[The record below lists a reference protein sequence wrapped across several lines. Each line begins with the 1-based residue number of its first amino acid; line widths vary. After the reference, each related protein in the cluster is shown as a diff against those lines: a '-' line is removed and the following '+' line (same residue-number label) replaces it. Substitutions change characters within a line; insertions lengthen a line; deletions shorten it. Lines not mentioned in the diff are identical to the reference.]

1 MGSKDQALKILREEH
16 VVKQFAGIIFDMDG
30 LLIDSERVALATFQ
44 QVCDLLSLG
53 DQSALFLQCVGT
65 NKRRGE
71 EILAAGFAGQ
81 VDLHVFTAR
90 WDELHDAHT
99 QNNAIP
105 IKAGAVSLLATIR
118 SHGIPMA
125 VATSTETERALH
137 KLRCADIEHYFD
149 HVVGGNQVHRS
160 KPEPDIYLRAAELLA
175 ISPASALALEDS
187 ENGVLAALAAGMTV
201 VQVPDLV
208 QPSAA
213 FRAKG
218 QHVIRSLNDVAN
230 YDFEYPKE
238 QQL

>member
-1 MGSKDQALKILREEH
+1 
-16 VVKQFAGIIFDMDG
+16 VKQFAGIIFDMDG

-44 QVCDLLSLG
+44 QACDLLSLG
-53 DQSALFLQCVGT
+53 DHSALFLQCIGT

-71 EILAAGFAGQ
+71 EILAAGLA
-81 VDLHVFTAR
+81 D
-90 WDELHDAHT
+90 DAHT
-99 QNNAIP
+99 LNNAIS
-105 IKAGAVSLLATIR
+105 IKAGAVSLLTTIR

-125 VATSTETERALH
+125 VATSTETKRALQ

-187 ENGVLAALAAGMTV
+187 ENGVLAAGMTV

-230 YDFEYPKE
+230 YDFEYPQE